1 MTKALLVALMAILS
15 LATTTHAQDTVF
27 TPRYNE
33 RLDSIQSPIL
43 HQKRYIE
50 VFLPISY
57 KPGNTDKYDV
67 LYVLDGGNW
76 NTGLIRQVQRFVEG
90 EGNMP
95 PTIIVS
101 VTGID
106 RNVELTPTHLDSW
119 KGSGGGEKFLAYIT
133 TELIPYIDKTYP
145 SNGDNT
151 LWGHS
156 LSGMFA
162 VYAMLNKPG
171 SFKSYIATDPSIWWD
186 YCLVAKMAAAKLPAM
201 KDFNAT
207 LYVSGREGQLTDMK
221 IDTLETVL
229 KQVAPPGL
237 KWKIVP
243 YTGETHSSVR
253 FKTTYDGL
261 KFTYAGLVSE
271 VEVVPMAGIVLKD
284 QPINLW
290 YFDDTTRLRY
300 TVDGSMPVETSPGVK
315 SEMPFTGPGRVTFR
329 KLTNR
334 SRYDKIVTADFTLGG
349 APKPVPLPKTAKPG
363 GLSYEYYEGDWD
375 SWPQF
380 GNLAPAKTGLM
391 DKKFDLDSLPRK
403 NIYALQIDGFI
414 EVKEDG
420 YYMFLFDGDN
430 HSRLYLGGKQLMQ
443 WEGNYN
449 RRTYTYLLPLTKGFY
464 PIRMEYLHHN
474 QDFRLR
480 LSYLTPSIMKSKEP
494 VPIPVDLQYSVTEP
508 AGTKKS
514 SAARLP
520 SAPAQ

>member
-1 MTKALLVALMAILS
+1 MKKAFLLS
-15 LATTTHAQDTVF
+15 LAATFSLITIARAQDTVF
-27 TPRYNE
+27 TPRYNG
-33 RLDSIQSPIL
+33 RLDSIQSSIL

-50 VFLPISY
+50 VFLPQDY
-57 KPGNTDKYDV
+57 KPGKPDKYDV

-119 KGSGGGEKFLAYIT
+119 KGSGGGEPFLAYIT
-133 TELIPYIDKTYP
+133 KELIPHIDSTYP

-162 VYAMLNKPG
+162 VYAMLNTPDK
-171 SFKSYIATDPSIWWD
+171 FKSYIATDPSIWWD
-186 YCLVAKMAAAKLPAM
+186 NCLVAKMAAAKLPAM
-201 KDFNAT
+201 KNFNAT
-207 LYVSGREGQLTDMK
+207 LYVSGREGELTGMK

-229 KQVAPPGL
+229 RQVAPPGL

-243 YTGETHSSVR
+243 YAGETHSSVR

-261 KFTYAGLVSE
+261 KYTYAGLVPE
-271 VEVVPMAGIVLKD
+271 VEIVPMSGIVLKD
-284 QPINLW
+284 KPIDLW
-290 YFDDTTRLRY
+290 YFDDTARVHY
-300 TVDGSMPVETSPGVK
+300 TIDGSMPTEISPGIR
-315 SEMPFTGPGRVTFR
+315 SEIPFTGPGRVTVR
-329 KLTNR
+329 KFTNR
-334 SRYDKIVTADFTLGG
+334 SRYDKIVAADFILGG

-363 GLSYEYYEGDWD
+363 GFNYAYYEGDWD
-375 SWPQF
+375 SWPEF
-380 GNLAPAKTGLM
+380 GNLAPAKTGLA

-403 NIYALQIDGFI
+403 NIYALQVDGYLEI
-414 EVKEDG
+414 REDG

-430 HSRLYLGGKQLMQ
+430 HAKLYLGGKQLIQ

-464 PIRMEYLHHN
+464 PVKVEYLHHN
-474 QDFRLR
+474 ADFKLR
-480 LSYLTPSIMKSKEP
+480 LAWLTPSSMKSKEP
-494 VPIPVDLQYSVTEP
+494 VPIPLDLQYSLTEP
-508 AGTKKS
+508 AGKPR
-514 SAARLP
+514 SATARPP